1 MVGEDA
7 WNIPWQEFEVALG
20 HKNSFSLR
28 NLNIDSL
35 QRAEVFLKN
44 CGFNLA
50 EPAHMKQFE
59 QFSWEA
65 LFFIRHVLLTEKE
78 KSLFSI
84 PNDILHLDDPRAL
97 LILASSRR
105 PQHRYKRLWACSIL
119 KVMYAIANLQFSGRL
134 LILND
139 ARDQILKK
147 IKEVIFRQGDLTSIS
162 FKDDSVT
169 LEKIEWKETKT
180 RNSILLKLLHK
191 PDSMIDEVFDYLGV
205 RFVVPTTNEIPL
217 LLKILIASDI
227 MIPHQVVSARTRNS
241 LLGVKNSKK
250 SLHFLKELR
259 SSGIINAEEFFSMA
273 QNVDWHMQ
281 PQEEANKQR
290 SNVFSNQQYRSLQFT
305 VRHLVR
311 TVNPAFLILESL
323 TNQIHRYIGVRRHEP
338 WLENM
343 IPAQFANYFPIE
355 IQIMDQE
362 SYKLAKFGPASHEQ
376 YKAGQLKSVRE
387 RVLGNLLFFDEERL
401 TSQDI

>member
-1 MVGEDA
+1 MSGET

-35 QRAEVFLKN
+35 QRAEVFLKQ

-50 EPAHMKQFE
+50 ESSHVKQFE
-59 QFSWEA
+59 QFLWES
-65 LFFIRHVLLTEKE
+65 LFFIRHVLLTEQE
-78 KSLFSI
+78 ESI
-84 PNDILHLDDPRAL
+84 FTVPHDILHLDDPRAL
-97 LILASSRR
+97 LLLASSRR
-105 PQHRYKRLWACSIL
+105 PRHRYKRLWACSIL

-134 LILND
+134 HILND

-147 IKEVIFRQGDLTSIS
+147 IKDVISKDGESTAVS
-162 FKDDSVT
+162 FKNELVT
-169 LEKIEWKETKT
+169 LNKIEWKETKT

-205 RFVVPTTNEIPL
+205 RFVVKSTAEIPI
-217 LLKILIASDI
+217 LLKILIESDI
-227 MIPHQVVSARTRNS
+227 MIPHQVVSSRTRNS
-241 LLGVKNSKK
+241 LLGTKASKK
-250 SLHFLKELR
+250 SLHFLKELL
-259 SSGIINAEEFFSMA
+259 SSGIVNGDEFLAMA
-273 QNVDWHMQ
+273 KNVDWHMQ
-281 PQEEANKQR
+281 AQEEGNKQR
-290 SNVFSNQQYRSLQFT
+290 TNMFTNQHYKSLQFT

-311 TVNPAFLILESL
+311 TVNPAFLILDSL

-362 SYKLAKFGPASHEQ
+362 SYELAKFGPASHEQ
-376 YKAGQLKSVRE
+376 YKAGQLKMVRE

-401 TSQDI
+401 ANQEI